1 MLKSI
6 LDKNFC
12 LPDTMRSEMRR
23 QFGILYHGDGKKTI
37 EKILHDIGSPAN
49 LITVGD
55 ISTFNVLQCDTIPN
69 ISIIDEKTH
78 RKPTDSNII
87 KGIRYYT
94 FKMMY
99 VNNPSGCVT
108 SELVCAISEAISIN
122 EPVQIMVNGEEDLA
136 ALPAILLAPISS
148 VVIYGLPDEGAIVVT
163 VTPDIKVRICDM
175 MERMKCE

>member
-6 LDKNFC
+6 LNKNFC

-23 QFGILYHGDGKKTI
+23 QFGILYHGDGKKII

-55 ISTFNVLQCDTIPN
+55 ISTFNVLQCNTIPD

-87 KGIRYYT
+87 KGIRYYS

-175 MERMKCE
+175 MERMKCK

>member
-23 QFGILYHGDGKKTI
+23 QFGILYHGDGKRTI
-37 EKILHDIGSPAN
+37 EKILHDIDSPAN

-55 ISTFNVLQCDTIPN
+55 ISTFNVLQCNTIPD

>member
-55 ISTFNVLQCDTIPN
+55 ISTFNVLQCNTIPD

>member
-136 ALPAILLAPISS
+136 ALPAILLAPTSS

>member
-1 MLKSI
+1 
-6 LDKNFC
+6 
-12 LPDTMRSEMRR
+12 MRSEMRR

-55 ISTFNVLQCDTIPN
+55 ISTFNVLQCDTIPD

>member
-1 MLKSI
+1 MPKSI

-23 QFGILYHGDGKKTI
+23 QFGILYPGDGKKTI
-37 EKILHDIGSPAN
+37 KNILHDIGSPAN
-49 LITVGD
+49 IITIGD
-55 ISTFNVLQCDTIPN
+55 ISTFNVLQCSTIPD

-78 RKPTDSNII
+78 RKPADSNII
-87 KGIRYYT
+87 KGIRHFT

-108 SELVCAISEAISIN
+108 SELVQAISQAISIN

-136 ALPAILLAPISS
+136 ALPAIVLAPVSS

-163 VTPDIKVRICDM
+163 VTHDIKDMICDM